1 MVLKMKKNKNKY
13 SVILIAT
20 LLSLNTYAQSNT
32 SKIRKLVSEM
42 QIALDKNQEEKVE
55 DIYDE
60 NEDDLSKQK
69 EALEKLALSFERR
82 EKYLEASKIYK
93 KLVTQAYPRE
103 HAEVMRQKDLEK
115 IDPSVYQKT
124 NLPFYYYKLAF
135 LFIQQ
140 YRATNEYTSKA
151 DRQKLFQLAET
162 SIVFANKVSQNENEI
177 KILRDLLNE
186 KQQEEIDLTYNHSW
200 YAVAFLTSWQ
210 DHVYLYNVSNSS
222 KTRLLT
228 TNIGLCAGG
237 GAKWENIRY
246 EFNMEGCLFRGSST
260 ISSEAAVTTYEQSS
274 VPVTAL
280 FMGPGMYLKSW
291 SESIKVGV
299 QLPLFYRTGSWSLP
313 EGNFAFG
320 KKTLIGG
327 GPVFQMKVKAK
338 KVNFITKFGKLFP
351 NPSVVWSLGASY
363 DF

>member
-1 MVLKMKKNKNKY
+1 MKKE
-13 SVILIAT
+13 ILLAVFCF
-20 LLSLNTYAQSNT
+20 SLNGATFAQVNT
-32 SKIRKLVSEM
+32 AKVRKLVSEM
-42 QIALDKNQEEKVE
+42 QIALDKNQDEKVE

-82 EKYLEASKIYK
+82 EKYLDASKIYK
-93 KLVTQAYPRE
+93 KLITQAHPKE
-103 HAEVMRQKDLEK
+103 HAEVMRQKDQAV
-115 IDPSVYQKT
+115 IDSSIYQNTK
-124 NLPFYYYKLAF
+124 LPYYYYKLAF

-140 YRATNEYTSKA
+140 YRKTNEYTSKA

-162 SIVFANKVSQNENEI
+162 SIVFAGKVSKNEDEI
-177 KILRDLLNE
+177 KVLKDLLGE
-186 KQQEEIDLTYNHSW
+186 KEQADIDQSYVRSW
-200 YAVAFLTSWQ
+200 YAVAFLSSWQ
-210 DHVYLYNVSNSS
+210 DHVYLYDANGS

-237 GAKWENIRY
+237 GRKWENIHY
-246 EFNMEGCLFRGSST
+246 EFNMEGCLFRGNST
-260 ISSEAAVTTYEQSS
+260 ISSEAAITTYEQSS

-280 FMGPGMYLKSW
+280 FMGPGFYLKSW

-299 QLPLFYRTGSWSLP
+299 QVPLFYRTGDWSLP
-313 EGNFAFG
+313 GDGFTFG

-338 KVNFITKFGKLFP
+338 RINFITKFGKLFP
-351 NPSVVWSLGASY
+351 NPSVAWSVGGSF